1 MKDNLTRNRNTVYGK
16 LKEDLRSR
24 ITSGKLKPG
33 EALHGEN
40 ELSRRYG
47 ISRMSARNALAELV
61 REGLIITMPG
71 KGSFVTDRN
80 KKVAREVNGGRI
92 AFIVPA
98 IEDIVTSEIYRGVEE
113 IIRKR
118 GYNPTVFGSNRSIE
132 GETANLKL
140 LLEKKEIGAIIFP
153 NWGRANSEAIFELK
167 REGYPFV
174 LVDKFF
180 RDIDTDYVVTD
191 NVDGAYQVVE
201 HLIKLGHK
209 RIGHVGGLEGTADED
224 RLEGYR
230 RALGRHKL
238 VYEPEL
244 IKKMPGDKFETMEPE
259 NGGYDEMRL
268 LLSLKEKP
276 TAVFA
281 GNDYLAIGAMKAIKE
296 AGLNV
301 PDDIA
306 VAGFDDLKFSASL
319 EIPLTTAAQPFRDIG
334 KRAAKILL
342 NKIEDAKHM
351 DTEKIVLKP
360 KLIVRKSCGAH
371 I

>member
-24 ITSGKLKPG
+24 ITGGKLKPG

-47 ISRMSARNALAELV
+47 ISRMSVRNALTELV
-61 REGLIITMPG
+61 REGLIITLPG
-71 KGSFVTDRN
+71 KGSFVADRN
-80 KKVAREVNGGRI
+80 KKVSGEVNGRRV
-92 AFIVPA
+92 AFIVPNV
-98 IEDIVTSEIYRGVEE
+98 EDLVTSEIYRGVEE

-118 GYNPTVFGSNRSIE
+118 GYSPTVFGSNRSIE
-132 GETANLKL
+132 RETANLKL
-140 LLEKKEIGAIIFP
+140 LLEKKETGAIIFP

-167 REGYPFV
+167 KEGYPFV

-180 RDIDTDYVVTD
+180 RDIETDYVVTD
-191 NVDGAYQVVE
+191 NVDGAYQAVE

-209 RIGHVGGLEGTADED
+209 RIGHIAGLESTANED

-230 RALGRHKL
+230 LALGRHKL

-244 IKKMPGDKFETMEPE
+244 IKKMSGNGFKTMEPE
-259 NGGYDEMRL
+259 NGGYDEMHL

-281 GNDYLAIGAMKAIKE
+281 SNDYLAIGIMKAIKE

-319 EIPLTTAAQPFRDIG
+319 EIPLTTVAQPFRDIG
-334 KRAAKILL
+334 EKAAKILL
-342 NKIEDAKHM
+342 NKIEGANSQNIK
-351 DTEKIVLKP
+351 KIVLKP

-371 I
+371 V